1 MLKNKF
7 FLAGL
12 IIVLLFVGFR
22 FVSNMNHRV
31 AVSYVLA
38 SKGDISSYIS
48 TPGNVSAKV
57 ANLGIAMGGR
67 VEKILAKEGDRVLSG
82 QILAILDSYP
92 QAKSDYQSVAQLFSQ
107 GLASSQQLDN
117 AKTLMESK
125 RVVSPINGI
134 VTQVSI
140 DEGEIAP
147 PSSPIVTVV

>member
-1 MLKNKF
+1 
-7 FLAGL
+7 
-12 IIVLLFVGFR
+12 
-22 FVSNMNHRV
+22 MNHRV

-140 DEGEIAP
+140 D
-147 PSSPIVTVV
+147 